1 MLFTPKPGIIS
12 AGNWIWAIGLWK
24 KPPIGRTPPIAP
36 PKTEVMNNTKK
47 IGRTNVFII
56 NYFLFIM
63 SLIDALI
70 PNKDTKTPTT
80 PLNEANKIGIPI
92 FSPIHLPKRTEDKIK
107 ITTNQPMP
115 VIFPKTIMFFFMIL
129 IV

>member
-1 MLFTPKPGIIS
+1 
-12 AGNWIWAIGLWK
+12 
-24 KPPIGRTPPIAP
+24 
-36 PKTEVMNNTKK
+36 
-47 IGRTNVFII
+47 
-56 NYFLFIM
+56 M
-63 SLIDALI
+63 SLIDARI
-70 PNKDTKTPTT
+70 PIKDIKTPTI

-92 FSPIHLPKRTEDKIK
+92 LLPTHLPKRTEAKIK

>member
-1 MLFTPKPGIIS
+1 
-12 AGNWIWAIGLWK
+12 
-24 KPPIGRTPPIAP
+24 
-36 PKTEVMNNTKK
+36 MNNTKK

-70 PNKDTKTPTT
+70 PNKDTKTPTA

-92 FSPIHLPKRTEDKIK
+92 FSPIHLPKRTEAKIK

-115 VIFPKTIMFFFMIL
+115 VILPKTIMFFFMIYNSL
-129 IV
+129 ILFFKNENQDKSNILKNSQQAFFL

>member
-1 MLFTPKPGIIS
+1 
-12 AGNWIWAIGLWK
+12 
-24 KPPIGRTPPIAP
+24 
-36 PKTEVMNNTKK
+36 
-47 IGRTNVFII
+47 
-56 NYFLFIM
+56 M

-80 PLNEANKIGIPI
+80 PLNEANKIGIPT
-92 FSPIHLPKRTEDKIK
+92 FSPIHLPKSTEVKIK

-129 IV
+129 LV

>member
-1 MLFTPKPGIIS
+1 
-12 AGNWIWAIGLWK
+12 
-24 KPPIGRTPPIAP
+24 
-36 PKTEVMNNTKK
+36 
-47 IGRTNVFII
+47 
-56 NYFLFIM
+56 M

-70 PNKDTKTPTT
+70 PIKDIKTPII

-92 FSPIHLPKRTEDKIK
+92 LSPIHLPKRTEAKIK

-129 IV
+129 IF